1 MGVDLSKLTYEKE
14 NKKDKG
20 EISLFDN
27 EKNRLQKTV
36 SQLLTAYYSCTDHT
50 RKVRLQQEISAT
62 INRQLEAGLINKAI
76 LNKLKEINLAENNQ
90 FFLWHTW
97 FSDVFNREEGKSGF
111 DIVIGNPPYIDSE
124 TMTQLGQ
131 TELREYI
138 AHHYK
143 YIKGNWDI
151 YMAFLELG
159 LTLSTCLCFIT
170 PDKWLSKPFG
180 SKFREFFLPLTMRKI
195 ALFTD
200 YLLPMSEFQ
209 MKTVNGDVYLNGFA
223 LKEVPVLYDYANR
236 IGRIASVPI
245 NLMGTRILYI

>member
-62 INRQLEAGLINKAI
+62 INRQLEAGLINQAI

-111 DIVIGNPPYIDSE
+111 DIVIGNPPYISYYSRQAVSIDEKLLENIKSDIS
-124 TMTQLGQ
+124 
-131 TELREYI
+131 YI
-138 AHHYK
+138 SNKKRKDATILFNFY
-143 YIKGNWDI
+143 
-151 YMAFLELG
+151 
-159 LTLSTCLCFIT
+159 LSR
-170 PDKWLSKPFG
+170 G
-180 SKFREFFLPLTMRKI
+180 
-195 ALFTD
+195 
-200 YLLPMSEFQ
+200 
-209 MKTVNGDVYLNGFA
+209 
-223 LKEVPVLYDYANR
+223 
-236 IGRIASVPI
+236 
-245 NLMGTRILYI
+245 

>member
-62 INRQLEAGLINKAI
+62 INRQLEAGLINQAI

-111 DIVIGNPPYIDSE
+111 DIVIGNPPYISYYSRQAVSIDEKLLENIKSDIS
-124 TMTQLGQ
+124 
-131 TELREYI
+131 YI
-138 AHHYK
+138 SNKKRKDATILFNFLFIEGLK
-143 YIKGNWDI
+143 Y
-151 YMAFLELG
+151 
-159 LTLSTCLCFIT
+159 LTLMESVT
-170 PDKWLSKPFG
+170 
-180 SKFREFFLPLTMRKI
+180 
-195 ALFTD
+195 
-200 YLLPMSEFQ
+200 LL
-209 MKTVNGDVYLNGFA
+209 
-223 LKEVPVLYDYANR
+223 
-236 IGRIASVPI
+236 
-245 NLMGTRILYI
+245 